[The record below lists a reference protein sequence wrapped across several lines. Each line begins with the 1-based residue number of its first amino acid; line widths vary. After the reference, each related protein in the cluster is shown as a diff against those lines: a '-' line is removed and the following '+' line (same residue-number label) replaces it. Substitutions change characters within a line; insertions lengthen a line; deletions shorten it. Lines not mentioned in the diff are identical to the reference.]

1 MGKQKRYTDEQFIE
15 AIKTS
20 FSLRTALSKLGLR
33 PTGGNYAVAKNRI
46 ASLGIDDSHFKRQGW
61 NKGMTFDSRVSLET
75 LLVENSIC
83 QSFKLKQ
90 RLLKEK
96 IFERKCNRCGLETW
110 LGEPAPLEL
119 EHKNG
124 VSTDNRLEN
133 LELLCPNCHALTP
146 TYRGKNIKR

>member
-15 AIKTS
+15 AIQTS
-20 FSLRTALSKLGLR
+20 MSMRKALDKLGLR

-46 ASLGIDDSHFKRQGW
+46 KSLGIDDSHFKRQGW
-61 NKGMTFDSRVSLET
+61 NKGMTFVSKVSLES
-75 LLVENSIC
+75 LLVEDSIY
-83 QSFKLKQ
+83 QSFKQ

-96 IFERKCNRCGLETW
+96 IFTRKCNRCGLETW
-110 LGEPAPLEL
+110 LEEPIPLEL

-124 VSTDNRLEN
+124 VSTDNRIEN

-146 TYRGKNIKR
+146 TYRGKNIKK